1 MNARPTDNERIKG
14 YLLGQVP
21 EEDESQFEAR
31 LLTDREFYEE
41 LSIVE
46 DELIDQ
52 YLAGALSVSDRQSFE
67 SHFVSSSE
75 RQKKV
80 RFARALRKHVSVA
93 ADESQLSPA
102 EDDLLPEPAE
112 TRRLVSTP
120 RSSFIFPFGRRP
132 LFSYAT
138 AAAILIVV
146 VGSFL
151 LLLKYSQSPG
161 VNGRVL
167 AIELIPTP
175 ATRDGGE
182 VKQFTLTPDVETVRL
197 QLDLLENEYQSYEA
211 ILRDSSP
218 RTVITTKNLKP
229 QVTNGFAAVLVDVNA
244 DLLSPGAYR
253 IHLSGTRDDG
263 GPENVAT
270 FSFTIRK

>member
-1 MNARPTDNERIKG
+1 MNARPANHERIKG
-14 YLLGQVP
+14 YLLGQMA
-21 EEDESQFEAR
+21 EGDESQVEAR

-75 RQKKV
+75 RQQKI
-80 RFARALRKHVSVA
+80 RFARALRKCVSLA
-93 ADESQLSPA
+93 ADESQPSPA
-102 EDDLLPEPAE
+102 KDEFLPEPAE
-112 TRRLVSTP
+112 TTRLVSMP
-120 RSSFIFPFGRRP
+120 RSSSIFPFGRLP
-132 LFSYAT
+132 LVSYAT

-146 VGSFL
+146 GGSFL
-151 LLLKYSQSPG
+151 LLVRYWQSPA

-182 VKQFTLTPDVETVRL
+182 VKQFALTPDIESVRL

-211 ILRDSSP
+211 LLRDSSL
-218 RTVITTKNLKP
+218 RTVMTSNNLKP
-229 QVTNGFAAVLVDVNA
+229 QVNNSFAAVLVDVKA
-244 DLLSPGAYR
+244 DLLSPGNYR
-253 IHLSGTRDDG
+253 IHLTGTTANGRS
-263 GPENVAT
+263 ESVAT
-270 FSFTIRK
+270 FSFTVRK

>member
-1 MNARPTDNERIKG
+1 MNAQPTNNERIKG
-14 YLLGQVP
+14 YLLGQIA

-80 RFARALRKHVSVA
+80 RFARALRKRVSVA
-93 ADESQLSPA
+93 A
-102 EDDLLPEPAE
+102 EPAE
-112 TRRLVSTP
+112 TARVVSTP
-120 RSSFIFPFGRRP
+120 RSPSIFAFLRSP
-132 LFSYAT
+132 LVSYAT

-146 VGSFL
+146 GGSFL
-151 LLLKYSQSPG
+151 LVSRYWQSPA

-175 ATRDGGE
+175 ATRDGSE
-182 VKQFTLTPDVETVRL
+182 VKQFTLTQDIESVRL
-197 QLDLLENEYQSYEA
+197 QLDLLANEYQSYEVV
-211 ILRDSSP
+211 LRDSSL
-218 RTVITTKNLKP
+218 RTVMTSTNLKP
-229 QVTNGFAAVLVDVNA
+229 QVINGVTAVLVDVKA
-244 DLLSPGAYR
+244 DLLSPGNYR
-253 IHLSGTRDDG
+253 IHLSGTTADHS
-263 GPENVAT
+263 ETVAT